1 MLRAARLSNLQYLIL
16 YVLAF
21 VLSFSFYYA
30 AVSIVLLT
38 LVWLFSTD
46 YKELIGNIKDRKV
59 VLAFVG
65 YYLLFAISYFYSTD
79 KAQASFDL
87 QTKTSLLLLPVVI
100 GAGMNLKKEHI
111 EKVFFSFV
119 LGITTSA
126 IISIARAY
134 FEWKATN
141 NTEVFFYHNLVSQYD
156 TNAVYVALY
165 SFFSIGLLLFYNW
178 ETFFR
183 KQFIIVRVALLALQ
197 LGYFLLLSSRMLILL
212 MLVFM
217 IPYFLF
223 RFLNQRLSR
232 LQLSVLTLSIVLAFA
247 SIFAFDNPVRDRF
260 EELFNKDFSIVT
272 LDDYSNIKEASFSN
286 VTLRL
291 FLWRLGI
298 ENVNEKKLWLT
309 GAGSGDA
316 QKLQNEKLREY
327 NFPNIDEEPVLR
339 TPIFNANLHNMF
351 LQTLLMVGIPGV
363 IFLLIIFFTPFYHIN
378 KLAIQP
384 WFVVFHISS
393 FFFMMQES
401 MLQTQAGTVYY
412 TLFYSIFIVG
422 FYIKKI

>member
-1 MLRAARLSNLQYLIL
+1 M
-16 YVLAF
+16 
-21 VLSFSFYYA
+21 
-30 AVSIVLLT
+30 LLT

-46 YKELIGNIKDRKV
+46 YKQLISNIKERKI

-65 YYLLFAISYFYSTD
+65 YFLFFAISYFYSTD
-79 KAQASFDL
+79 KAQSSFDL
-87 QTKTSLLLLPVVI
+87 QTKTSLLLLPIII

-134 FEWKATN
+134 FEWKTTH

-165 SFFSIGLLLFYNW
+165 CFFSIGLLLFYNW
-178 ETFFR
+178 SNFFKGR
-183 KQFIIVRVALLALQ
+183 LMIIRVALLGLQ
-197 LGYFLLLSSRMLILL
+197 LTYFLLLSSRMLILL
-212 MLVFM
+212 MLAFM

-223 RFLNQRLSR
+223 RFLHQKISKV
-232 LQLSVLTLSIVLAFA
+232 QLVGLTVIIVLTFA

-260 EELFNKDFSIVT
+260 EDVLKKDMTIVT
-272 LDDYSNIKEASFSN
+272 LNDYLNVKEENFSN

-291 FLWRLGI
+291 FLWRVGI
-298 ENVNEKKLWLT
+298 ENVNQNNLWLT
-309 GAGSGDA
+309 GAGNGDA
-316 QKLQNEKLREY
+316 QDLQNEKFRAY
-327 NFPNIDEEPVLR
+327 KFPNMVEGSANQSPV
-339 TPIFNANLHNMF
+339 FNANLHNML
-351 LQTLLMVGIPGV
+351 LQTLIMVGLPAV
-363 IFLLIIFFTPFYHIN
+363 ILLLIIFFTPFYHIN
-378 KLAIQP
+378 RLAIQP
-384 WFVVFHISS
+384 WFVIFHISS

-412 TLFYSIFIVG
+412 TLFYSIFIAG